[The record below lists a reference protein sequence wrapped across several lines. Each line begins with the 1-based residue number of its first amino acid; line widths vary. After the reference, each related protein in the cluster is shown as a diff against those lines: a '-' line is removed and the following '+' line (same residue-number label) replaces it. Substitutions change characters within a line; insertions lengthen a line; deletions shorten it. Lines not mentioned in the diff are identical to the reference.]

1 MLARIY
7 KPVKTTMQSG
17 KAKSQSWIL
26 EFERTTAATP
36 EHLMG
41 WPSSDDAQSQVVLH
55 FDSSEDAVA
64 YAEANGIPF
73 QLIHDK
79 PQRRIIKA
87 YADNFAFQ
95 RREPWTH

>member
-17 KAKSQSWIL
+17 KAKSQTWTL
-26 EFERTTAATP
+26 EFDRKTAAVP

-64 YAEANGIPF
+64 YCETHGIPF
-73 QLIHDK
+73 QLIPDK

>member
-17 KAKSQSWIL
+17 KAKSQSWVL
-26 EFERTTAATP
+26 EFDRASAPTP

-64 YAEANGIPF
+64 YAEAHGIPF
-73 QLIHDK
+73 QLIQDK

>member
-17 KAKSQSWIL
+17 KAKSQSWVL
-26 EFERTTAATP
+26 EFERTTAAIP

-64 YAEANGIPF
+64 YAEAHGIPF
-73 QLIHDK
+73 QLIPDK